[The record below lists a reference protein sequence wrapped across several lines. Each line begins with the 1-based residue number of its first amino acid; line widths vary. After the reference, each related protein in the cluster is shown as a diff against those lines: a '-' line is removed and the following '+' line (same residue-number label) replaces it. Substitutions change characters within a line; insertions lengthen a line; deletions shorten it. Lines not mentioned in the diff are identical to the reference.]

1 MVKLA
6 LFQGHKGDSVVT
18 KINVIHHIEKR
29 MDKNHMI
36 ISINTEKSFDRIQH
50 PFMIKKKKQCGYRG
64 NISQHNKGNL

>member
-50 PFMIKKKKQCGYRG
+50 PFTILKNLCEYRG